1 MSSCPPFSV
10 LRPLSTAL
18 PRSAAL
24 FSTDPNRWVTK
35 LAKPQPLVQISLM
48 KQVHYTLYREGPDFV
63 AQCLDFD
70 VSSFGE
76 SRQEAL
82 AMLKEAIELY
92 LEDDDTNAPFP
103 QISEVTV
110 GELAIA

>member
-1 MSSCPPFSV
+1 M
-10 LRPLSTAL
+10 
-18 PRSAAL
+18 
-24 FSTDPNRWVTK
+24 
-35 LAKPQPLVQISLM
+35 VQIALM
-48 KQVHYTLYREGPDFV
+48 KQVHYTLYREGRDFV

-70 VSSFGE
+70 VSSFGA

-92 LEDDDTNAPFP
+92 LEDDETNEPFP
-103 QISEVTV
+103 QISDVTV